1 MQRPPLPDGRP
12 FSLREAEHLG
22 YTRRML
28 QGRRFQ
34 IVLPTVYA
42 VAALEL
48 TPRHLIDAALLAA
61 PDHCAASHHSALRL
75 YGVDV
80 GEDLLPHLSTLS
92 PEPVRIRGVSTHR
105 LSAMS
110 TRHVD
115 GRRVVSP
122 ELAVSTAATVL
133 SLTDLVVAIDGLYH
147 RGLVTPGRLDH
158 FLHHHHGHG
167 VRKTRRAL
175 ALASPSSESARET
188 RVRLMVEL
196 AGLPPLEVNV
206 SYGDGE
212 GFVARID
219 LSWRRWKI
227 AIEYDGRQHGL
238 SLAQREHDIR
248 RRERMERLGWVFIVV
263 TAAQLSRPRDIV
275 LRARAALESR
285 QGWAPAPRF
294 DDEWR
299 ALFE

>member
-1 MQRPPLPDGRP
+1 MQRPTLPDDRP
-12 FSLREAEHLG
+12 FSLTEAQHLG

-28 QGRRFQ
+28 QGRRVQ
-34 IVLPTVYA
+34 IVMPTVYA
-42 VAALEL
+42 AAALEL

-61 PDHCAASHHSALRL
+61 PQHCAASHHSALRL
-75 YGVDV
+75 YGIDV
-80 GEDLLPHLSTLS
+80 GADLLPHLSTTS

-110 TRHVD
+110 TRD
-115 GRRVVSP
+115 FGGRRVVSP
-122 ELAVSTAATVL
+122 ELAVSTSATVL
-133 SLTDLVVAIDGLYH
+133 SLTDLVVAIDGVYF
-147 RGLVTPGRLDH
+147 RRLVTPDRLDH

-167 VRKTRRAL
+167 VRKARRAL
-175 ALASPSSESARET
+175 AMASPASESARET

-206 SYGDGE
+206 SYGDDD

-238 SLAQREHDIR
+238 SLAQRERDIQ

-275 LRARAALESR
+275 LRVRAALEAR
-285 QGWAPAPRF
+285 QGPVPTF
-294 DDEWR
+294 DEEWC